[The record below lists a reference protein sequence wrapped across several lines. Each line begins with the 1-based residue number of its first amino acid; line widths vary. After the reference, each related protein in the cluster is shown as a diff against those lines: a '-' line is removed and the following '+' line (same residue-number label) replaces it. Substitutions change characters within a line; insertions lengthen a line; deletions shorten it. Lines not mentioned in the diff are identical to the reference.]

1 MAGVATRARVTVAAV
16 VAGVMLAVGASGPAW
31 ADSMDDLIAVDTSLS
46 AAVDTFATVYSDQTA
61 SNEDAAAAAETFQ
74 TAAESAQ
81 TEFQSIADE
90 AADTELAG
98 YAEDFAGEAG
108 DMAVAA
114 GDIVGAFDAEDPDA
128 LSQAETDLSA
138 AMDAYS
144 ASADEYNAYLATV
157 PVSPLTD
164 PAFVGWL
171 IVLAVA
177 VVFLILA
184 LVFAL
189 VTRKHQGLLPA
200 KPDKKGAMQQTS
212 LKRLRWMVVL
222 WAGVFVVG
230 AAIPFFQVAFAQPD
244 ENGEYTYNVFWYPL
258 AAGVVLSI
266 VGLVQYFIAAATV
279 RREGSAPLYDPHA
292 PFPVA
297 ADGAPVPTVPVAPAA
312 NAAGIPVPV
321 AAPAPGAPMPPA
333 PVLAAPV
340 GAPAA
345 PVGAP
350 AAPAGAAPA
359 AAAPAVP
366 VAPGPAPAAPAALP
380 EAPVAVAPA
389 PVAEPQG

>member
-1 MAGVATRARVTVAAV
+1 MAGIATRARVTVAAV
-16 VAGVMLAVGASGPAW
+16 VAGVMLAIGASGAAW
-31 ADSMDDLIAVDTSLS
+31 ADPMDDLITVDGSLS
-46 AAVDTFATVYSDQTA
+46 AAVDAFATVYSDQTA

-81 TEFQSIADE
+81 TDFQSIADE
-90 AADTELAG
+90 ATDAELAG

-108 DMAVAA
+108 DMAAAA
-114 GDIVGAFDAEDPDA
+114 GDIAGALGAEDVDA

-144 ASADEYNAYLATV
+144 ASADAYNAYLATV
-157 PVSPLTD
+157 PVSPLAD

-212 LKRLRWMVVL
+212 LQRLRWMVVL

-244 ENGEYTYNVFWYPL
+244 ANGEYTYNVFWYPL

-266 VGLVQYFIAAATV
+266 VGLVQYFVAAATV
-279 RREGSAPLYDPHA
+279 RREGSAPLYDPND
-292 PFPVA
+292 PFPLA
-297 ADGAPVPTVPVAPAA
+297 AGAPAVATAPATSA
-312 NAAGIPVPV
+312 EGATAVPVPV
-321 AAPAPGAPMPPA
+321 AAPAA
-333 PVLAAPV
+333 PVE
-340 GAPAA
+340 
-345 PVGAP
+345 
-350 AAPAGAAPA
+350 
-359 AAAPAVP
+359 AAPAVP
-366 VAPGPAPAAPAALP
+366 VPVPVGVASPAVQPEPTGGASEPQPAT
-380 EAPVAVAPA
+380 
-389 PVAEPQG
+389 VAESQD

>member
-1 MAGVATRARVTVAAV
+1 VTVAAV
-16 VAGVMLAVGASGPAW
+16 VTGVLLAVGASVPAW
-31 ADSMDDLIAVDTSLS
+31 ADSMDDLLAVDTSLS
-46 AAVDTFATVYSDQTA
+46 AAVDAFATVYSDQSA
-61 SNEDAAAAAETFQ
+61 SNEDAAAAAGTFQ

-90 AADTELAG
+90 TTDTELAA
-98 YAEDFAGEAG
+98 YAGDFSDEAG

-114 GDIVGAFDAEDPDA
+114 GDIVSAFGAEDADA

-144 ASADEYNAYLATV
+144 ASADEYNDYLATV

-171 IVLAVA
+171 TVLVIA
-177 VVFLILA
+177 VVFLLLT

-230 AAIPFFQVAFAQPD
+230 AAIPFFQVAFAKPD

-279 RREGSAPLYDPHA
+279 RREGSAPLYDPA
-292 PFPVA
+292 SPSQPA
-297 ADGAPVPTVPVAPAA
+297 AEAAAVPV
-312 NAAGIPVPV
+312 
-321 AAPAPGAPMPPA
+321 
-333 PVLAAPV
+333 
-340 GAPAA
+340 
-345 PVGAP
+345 
-350 AAPAGAAPA
+350 PA
-359 AAAPAVP
+359 AAAVTPQP
-366 VAPGPAPAAPAALP
+366 
-380 EAPVAVAPA
+380 PVAVPPTPEAA
-389 PVAEPQG
+389 SVAEPRA

>member
-46 AAVDTFATVYSDQTA
+46 ASVDTFATVYSDQTA

-81 TEFQSIADE
+81 TDFQSIADE
-90 AADTELAG
+90 ATDSELAG

-108 DMAVAA
+108 DMAAAA
-114 GDIVGAFDAEDPDA
+114 GDIVAAFGTQDPDA

-171 IVLAVA
+171 IVLVIA
-177 VVFLILA
+177 VVVLVLA

-230 AAIPFFQVAFAQPD
+230 AAIPFFQVALAQPD

-279 RREGSAPLYDPHA
+279 RREGSAPLYDPDD
-292 PFPVA
+292 PFPLAAGAPAVA
-297 ADGAPVPTVPVAPAA
+297 ADPAAAAGAATAAPVPAPAA
-312 NAAGIPVPV
+312 AVDA
-321 AAPAPGAPMPPA
+321 
-333 PVLAAPV
+333 
-340 GAPAA
+340 APAA
-345 PVGAP
+345 PVPTAQP
-350 AAPAGAAPA
+350 AAPTGE
-359 AAAPAVP
+359 
-366 VAPGPAPAAPAALP
+366 PAPQ
-380 EAPVAVAPA
+380 PVAVA
-389 PVAEPQG
+389 ESQG